1 MSRKQ
6 RSPKRAASAAARVA
20 RQKRSAWRRD
30 RIRGLSAAERIERQF
45 NNAGIARHVR
55 DERNPV

>member
-6 RSPKRAASAAARVA
+6 RSPKRAAAAAARVA

-30 RIRGLSAAERIERQF
+30 RIRGLSAAERIDRQF
-45 NNAGIARHVR
+45 NNAGTPRQSGT
-55 DERNPV
+55 ERSPV